1 MCIWSLMLTLYLRWM
16 SSLSQCAT
24 NSSKF
29 VSGCLEITSTAIF
42 TILSKYS
49 LSAFPFFE
57 LRFILLSSKPIYNW
71 KVVFKIWDFFLNAN
85 NELWV
90 TVKIS
95 YVLVLVGFWQ
105 GAAASVFPKVLFD
118 NNVTIKEAINAT
130 TIISVYSVSIDFW
143 KRKARVDSNLNHIHC
158 QIIG

>member
-1 MCIWSLMLTLYLRWM
+1 MKFDAYL
-16 SSLSQCAT
+16 
-24 NSSKF
+24 
-29 VSGCLEITSTAIF
+29 IF
-42 TILSKYS
+42 TMNVFTEPMCNQFVKICFGMSRNHINCYLYYS
-49 LSAFPFFE
+49 IKIFPVSISIFWASFHS
-57 LRFILLSSKPIYNW
+57 FI
-71 KVVFKIWDFFLNAN
+71 FKTYLQLESCFQNLGFFLNAN